1 MSIKKQ
7 DILKYFLELITVAF
21 GVFLGIAVSEWN
33 AQRNTN
39 NQVEKTVNYIVNELE
54 LNVRNLDYAIE
65 YHEQLKTN
73 IDSIGKSIDKSAM
86 NAPYFSNEQ
95 FKIYEI
101 PGWSGP
107 GIAYLEKSVY
117 EGAKMGNI
125 LQELDIKTLQLVSK
139 MYGRQ
144 ENYEM
149 MGKSTLDRLL
159 SMDTNTKT
167 LDVLGIVEM
176 LVFDILP
183 NEKRLKKQL
192 ERTISD
198 LKKDGLVNLESKEK

>member
-1 MSIKKQ
+1 MSINKQ
-7 DILKYFLELITVAF
+7 DIFKYFLELITVAF

-54 LNVRNLDYAIE
+54 LNVKNLNHAID

-73 IDSIGKSIDKSAM
+73 LDSIGKSIDDSVL

-101 PGWSGP
+101 PGWNGP

-139 MYGRQ
+139 TYGRQ

-149 MGKSTLDRLL
+149 MGKSTLDKLL

-167 LDVLGIVEM
+167 MDVLGIVEM
-176 LVFDILP
+176 LVFDVLGT
-183 NEKRLKKQL
+183 EKRLKKYL
-192 ERTISD
+192 EKTIVD
-198 LKKDGLVNLESKEK
+198 LKQDGLEVLEKK